1 MLNHSHL
8 FESLNKFSSF
18 IITTHVNPDPD
29 AIGSEIAIAEI
40 LKQLNKKFKIINR
53 SETPYNIKFLDS
65 ENFIEVFNEVNH
77 KSVFEDYE
85 AAIVLD
91 LNHLNRTSIME
102 NSFRNFK
109 GKIICIDHHTNPENF
124 TDLKFI
130 DEIKSSTGEIIYDF
144 INFNK
149 NLKMN
154 FQIALSL
161 YSAIMT
167 DTGSFR
173 FSKTNS
179 ELHRK
184 VAELLEFGIN
194 TEEVYDKIYSQYEFS
209 RNKML
214 GNTLATISISESG
227 KVSYMIITQA
237 VLKDANGIEADVDGF
252 VNFALNTKGVK
263 IGILFF
269 ELENGI
275 KISYRSK
282 EKIPVNI
289 LAEKFKG
296 GGHLNAAGSRLYN
309 EKLDNII
316 PQVIEEAEKL
326 IQNFEINLA
335 NNL

>member
-1 MLNHSHL
+1 MLNHLHL
-8 FESLNKFSSF
+8 FELLNKFSSF

-40 LKQLNKKFKIINR
+40 LKQLNKKFRIINK
-53 SETPYNIKFLDS
+53 SETPYNIKFLDD
-65 ENFIEVFNEVNH
+65 ENSIEVFDETKH
-77 KSVFEDYE
+77 KSVFEEFE
-85 AAIVLD
+85 AAIILD
-91 LNHLNRTSIME
+91 LNHLDRTSIME

-109 GKIICIDHHTNPENF
+109 GKIICIDHHTNPEKF
-124 TDLKFI
+124 TEYNFI
-130 DEIKSSTGEIIYDF
+130 DETKSSTGEIIFDF
-144 INFNK
+144 IQSNNNQELNQK
-149 NLKMN
+149 ISL
-154 FQIALSL
+154 AL

-173 FSKTNS
+173 YSKTNS

-184 VAELLEFGIN
+184 IAKLLEFGIS
-194 TEEVYDKIYSQYEFS
+194 TEEVYDKIYSQYDFS

-214 GNTLATISISESG
+214 GYSLSTIKISDSG
-227 KVSYMIITQA
+227 KVSYMIITQKI
-237 VLKDANGIEADVDGF
+237 LKEVNGIEADVDGF

-269 ELENGI
+269 ELGNGI

-296 GGHLNAAGSRLYN
+296 GGHLNAAGSRLHN
-309 EKLDNII
+309 VNLDEII
-316 PQVIEEAEKL
+316 PQVIYEAE
-326 IQNFEINLA
+326 EIIKNYEKK
-335 NNL
+335 

>member
-1 MLNHSHL
+1 MLNNSHL
-8 FESLNKFSSF
+8 FELLNKFSSY

-29 AIGSEIAIAEI
+29 AIGSEIAIADI
-40 LKQLNKKFKIINR
+40 LKQLNKKFRIINK
-53 SETPYNIKFLDS
+53 SETPYNIKFLDY
-65 ENFIEVFNEVNH
+65 ENLIEVFNEIKH
-77 KSVFEDYE
+77 ISVFDESE

-91 LNHLNRTSIME
+91 LNHLDRTSIME

-109 GKIICIDHHTNPENF
+109 GKIICIDHHMNAENF
-124 TDLKFI
+124 TEFNFI
-130 DEIKSSTGEIIYDF
+130 DESKSSTGEIIFDF
-144 INFNK
+144 INSNSF
-149 NLKMN
+149 LKIN
-154 FQIALSL
+154 YQIALAL
-161 YSAIMT
+161 YAAIMT

-184 VAELLEFGIN
+184 VAKLLEFGLN
-194 TEEVYDKIYSQYEFS
+194 TEEIYDQIYSQYDFS

-214 GNTLATISISESG
+214 GYALTTIKISESG
-227 KVSYMIITQA
+227 KISYMIITQSM
-237 VLKDANGIEADVDGF
+237 LKEANGIEADVDGF

-282 EKIPVNI
+282 EKIPVNQ

-296 GGHLNAAGSRLYN
+296 GGHLNAAGSRLHHVH
-309 EKLDNII
+309 LDEII
-316 PQVIEEAEKL
+316 PQVIDEAEKL
-326 IQNFEINLA
+326 IQNYESN
-335 NNL
+335 